1 MALVPTLLGRLCSIM
16 TDRVC
21 NTDNMLL
28 YTPENKTQSGIKRRN
43 SKGGSSSNFNV
54 SGPMVNVSNS
64 GAVSITDGVVK
75 VNG

>member
-1 MALVPTLLGRLCSIM
+1 
-16 TDRVC
+16 
-21 NTDNMLL
+21 MLP

-43 SKGGSSSNFNV
+43 SKGGSASNFNV
-54 SGPMVNVSNS
+54 SGPMVNVSDS